1 MFGTIARGAAGL
13 IGSALGSASLEGI
26 ASAIAGSPTEN
37 EARAKVA
44 PLFNRE
50 VAKLMAKGMSYADAE
65 SHANEAI
72 SGHLQEE
79 MSKSNLP
86 EWAGTILNVVGGIG
100 GWSLGAKLAGK
111 GLARMGA
118 KAVAGEAGA
127 GAAKA
132 ASLADATVED
142 PEKAIAAGAVAEGSG
157 EAAEGAA
164 KVTPMFPK
172 KEYFGARG
180 ATREAQDAAHAPGV
194 DLRPGRDWQAGKME
208 VGMPMESKS
217 SYRPSTAG
225 RDIDAEF
232 TEIPGAPDE
241 MESPMGA
248 LLKRLNAPRQ
258 GPRLPMPDMSMPTD
272 VTEERLMAD
281 AMHARKFPGR
291 NPGYQARQLREL
303 PFDERSY
310 NEDMMRENP
319 QGF

>member
-1 MFGTIARGAAGL
+1 MLPLIAGVLGSG
-13 IGSALGSASLEGI
+13 IGSAALEAIGH
-26 ASAIAGSPTEN
+26 AIAGSPTEA
-37 EARAKVA
+37 EARQRVA
-44 PLFNRE
+44 PLFYNE
-50 VAKLMAKGMSYADAE
+50 VAKLMAQGVSMPDAE
-65 SHANEAI
+65 KQANEAV
-72 SGHLQEE
+72 SGHIKDE

-86 EWAGTILNVVGGIG
+86 DWAGGMLGVVGGIG
-100 GWSLGAKLAGK
+100 GWAAGAKLASK

-118 KAVAGEAGA
+118 KAVAG
-127 GAAKA
+127 
-132 ASLADATVED
+132 
-142 PEKAIAAGAVAEGSG
+142 AVAEGSG
-157 EAAEGAA
+157 KVAEGAA

-172 KEYFGARG
+172 SGKEYFGARG
-180 ATREAQDAAHAPGV
+180 ASREAQDAAHQPGV

-217 SYRPSTAG
+217 SYRPSAAG

-241 MESPMGA
+241 AESPMGA

-258 GPRLPMPDMSMPTD
+258 DPRLPMPDMSMPTD
-272 VTEERLMAD
+272 VAEERLMAN

-303 PFDERSY
+303 PLDERAY
-310 NEDMMRENP
+310 NEAMLRDNP

>member
-1 MFGTIARGAAGL
+1 MVLPFIAGTIASG
-13 IGSALGSASLEGI
+13 IGSAALTAIGD
-26 ASAIAGSPTEN
+26 AIAGSPTEA
-37 EARAKVA
+37 EARQRVA

-50 VAKLMAKGMSYADAE
+50 VAKLMSTGLSYPDAE
-65 SHANEAI
+65 KQANE
-72 SGHLQEE
+72 SVTGHIQSE
-79 MSKSNLP
+79 MAKSNLP
-86 EWAGTILNVVGGIG
+86 DWASGMLGVVGGIG
-100 GWSLGAKLAGK
+100 GWSLGAKLVGK

-132 ASLADATVED
+132 ASLADSAIED
-142 PEKAIAAGAVAEGSG
+142 PAKKIAAGAVGEGSG
-157 EAAEGAA
+157 NAAEGAA

-194 DLRPGRDWQAGKME
+194 DLRPGRDWEAGKME

-217 SYRPSTAG
+217 SYRPSAAG

-241 MESPMGA
+241 AESPMGA

-258 GPRLPMPDMSMPTD
+258 DPRLPMPDMSMPTD
-272 VTEERLMAD
+272 VTEERLMAN
-281 AMHARKFPGR
+281 AMHARKSPGR

-303 PFDERSY
+303 PLDERAY
-310 NEDMMRENP
+310 NEAMLRDNP

>member
-1 MFGTIARGAAGL
+1 MVLPFIAGAIASG
-13 IGSALGSASLEGI
+13 IGSAALTAIGD
-26 ASAIAGSPTEN
+26 AIAGSPTEA
-37 EARAKVA
+37 EARQRVA

-50 VAKLMAKGMSYADAE
+50 VAKLMATGLSYPDAE
-65 SHANEAI
+65 KQANE
-72 SGHLQEE
+72 SVTGHIQDE
-79 MSKSNLP
+79 MTKSNLP
-86 EWAGTILNVVGGIG
+86 DWASGMLGVVGGIG

-127 GAAKA
+127 GA
-132 ASLADATVED
+132 
-142 PEKAIAAGAVAEGSG
+142 VAEGSG
-157 EAAEGAA
+157 KAAEGAA

-172 KEYFGARG
+172 SGKEYFGARG
-180 ATREAQDAAHAPGV
+180 AAREAQDAAHAPGV

-258 GPRLPMPDMSMPTD
+258 NPRLPMPDMSMPTD
-272 VTEERLMAD
+272 VAEERLMAN

-303 PFDERSY
+303 PFDERAY
-310 NEDMMRENP
+310 NEAMLRDNP
-319 QGF
+319 QDF